1 MSDVYCLTKW
11 RYMMRKVTVSVCGNI
26 EVSAR
31 LTHTQIFRS
40 IYSIYLIYLVNYS
53 CSLWPNMCSSF
64 SCYQSLRGW
73 GPVNFARLG
82 SWPLFSSQLFTTLRH
97 LPTTSNTSYQTLN
110 HSSLHWTDHDCSGWM
125 MINNKVIES
134 MNRVEMPLFS
144 VICLGKTVFLNFSIF
159 LINGFSYQFYR
170 FYFAYSL
177 VPSKSLRKN

>member
-1 MSDVYCLTKW
+1 MKIYDEESDSLCLW
-11 RYMMRKVTVSVCGNI
+11 QYWGVCL
-26 EVSAR
+26 AL
-31 LTHTQIFRS
+31 LTYTQIFLFRS
-40 IYSIYLIYLVNYS
+40 IYWIYLVNLFLLTLHVLIILLLPVTAWLRTGEL
-53 CSLWPNMCSSF
+53 CQARILATVL
-64 SCYQSLRGW
+64 QSVVHHT
-73 GPVNFARLG
+73 PTPSNHI
-82 SWPLFSSQLFTTLRH
+82 QH
-97 LPTTSNTSYQTLN
+97 LIPDTLN
-110 HSSLHWTDHDCSGWM
+110 HSSLHWTDHDCSGWI

>member
-1 MSDVYCLTKW
+1 
-11 RYMMRKVTVSVCGNI
+11 MMRKVTVSVCGNI

-31 LTHTQIFRS
+31 LIHTQILLFRS
-40 IYSIYLIYLVNYS
+40 IYSIYLIYLVNLFLLTLTKHVLIILLLPVTAWLRTGELCQARILATVLQS
-53 CSLWPNMCSSF
+53 VVHHTPTPPNHIH
-64 SCYQSLRGW
+64 
-73 GPVNFARLG
+73 
-82 SWPLFSSQLFTTLRH
+82 H
-97 LPTTSNTSYQTLN
+97 LIPDTLN
-110 HSSLHWTDHDCSGWM
+110 HSSLHWTDHDCSVWI
-125 MINNKVIES
+125 MINNKVMER